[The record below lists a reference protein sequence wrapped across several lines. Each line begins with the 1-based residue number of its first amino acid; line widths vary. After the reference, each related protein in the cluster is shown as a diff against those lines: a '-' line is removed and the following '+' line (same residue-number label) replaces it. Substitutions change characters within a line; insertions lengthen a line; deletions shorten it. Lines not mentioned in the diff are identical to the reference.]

1 MSSKKLKITAV
12 IPAFNE
18 SARIKEVVDKT
29 KDFVDEII
37 VINDCSSDNTSEIA
51 KKTGVTVIALPQNK
65 GAGYATR
72 AGCDKAIENHADLIV
87 TLDADGQHC
96 AEDIPDLVD
105 KIIEGK
111 HDIIFG
117 YRIKDKSMPVIKKL
131 GNSILAFMSL
141 VLFRVKLKDALTGFH
156 VFTSEAYPKIR
167 WEAERYGFILE
178 YVYRVNKSKLNYA
191 EVKVK
196 TIYFD
201 KNHGMGIKD
210 GLKAILLL
218 FFWRVNMP
226 RKVIRFF
233 NLN

>member
-18 SARIKEVVDKT
+18 ANRIKEVVHKT
-29 KDFVDEII
+29 RDFVDEII
-37 VINDCSSDNTSEIA
+37 IINDCSSDNTSEIA
-51 KKTGVTVIALPQNK
+51 KSTGVIVIDLPKNK

-72 AGCDKAIENHADLIV
+72 AGCDKAIDNNADLIV

-96 AEDIPDLVD
+96 AEDIPHLVN

-111 HDIIFG
+111 HDIVFG
-117 YRIKDKSMPVIKKL
+117 YRIKDKSMPIIKKT
-131 GNSILAFMSL
+131 GNSLLAFLSL

-156 VFTSEAYPKIR
+156 VFTSGAYPKIR
-167 WEAERYGFILE
+167 WESERYGFILE

-201 KNHGMGIKD
+201 KNYGMGIKD

-226 RKVIRFF
+226 RKVIKFF

>member
-1 MSSKKLKITAV
+1 LSLKNLKITAV

-18 SARIKEVVDKT
+18 AGRIKDVVDKT
-29 KDFVDEII
+29 RYFVDEII
-37 VINDCSSDNTSEIA
+37 VVNDCSADNTSEIA
-51 KKTGVTVIALPQNK
+51 KSTGVIVIDLPQNR

-72 AGCDKAIENHADLIV
+72 TGCDKAVENMADLIV

-117 YRIKDKSMPVIKKL
+117 YRIKDKSMPAIKKI

-141 VLFRVKLKDALTGFH
+141 MLFRVKLKDALTGFH
-156 VFTSEAYPKIR
+156 VFTREAYPKIR
-167 WEAERYGFILE
+167 WDAERYGFILE
-178 YVYRVNKSKLNYA
+178 YVYKVNKGKLNYA

-196 TIYFD
+196 TIYCN
-201 KNHGMGIKD
+201 KNHGMSIKD
-210 GLKAILLL
+210 GVKAVFLL
-218 FFWRVNMP
+218 FMWRLNTP
-226 RKVIRFF
+226 RKVIKFF

>member
-1 MSSKKLKITAV
+1 MERLKIAAV

-18 SARIKEVVDKT
+18 EGRIKEVVDKT
-29 KDFVDEII
+29 RGFVDEII
-37 VINDCSSDNTSEIA
+37 VVNDCSADKTSEIA
-51 KKTGVTVIALPQNK
+51 KSTGAIVIDLIKNK

-72 AGCDKAIENHADLIV
+72 IGCDKAAENLADLIV

-96 AEDIPDLVD
+96 AEDIPDLIN
-105 KIIEGK
+105 KIIGGK
-111 HDIIFG
+111 HDIVFG
-117 YRIKDKSMPVIKKL
+117 YRIKDKSMPLIKKL

-156 VFTSEAYPKIR
+156 IFTREAYPKIR
-167 WEAERYGFILE
+167 WESERYGFILE

-201 KNHGMGIKD
+201 KNHGMGVKD
-210 GLKAILLL
+210 GIKAVFLLIM
-218 FFWRVNMP
+218 WRLNMP

>member
-1 MSSKKLKITAV
+1 MSSEKFKIAAV

-18 SARIKEVVDKT
+18 EGRIMEVVDKT
-29 KDFVDEII
+29 RGFVDEII
-37 VINDCSSDNTSEIA
+37 VVNDCSADNTSEIA
-51 KKTGVTVIALPQNK
+51 KNTGVIVIDLPENR

-72 AGCDKAIENHADLIV
+72 VGCDKAVENVADLIV

-117 YRIKDKSMPVIKKL
+117 YRVKDKSMPIIKRI

-156 VFTSEAYPKIR
+156 VFTREAYPKIR

-178 YVYRVNKSKLNYA
+178 YVYRVNKGKLNYA

-201 KNHGMGIKD
+201 KNHGMGVKD
-210 GLKAILLL
+210 GIKAVFLLIM
-218 FFWRVNMP
+218 WRLNMP